1 VCLIRS
7 DFAKTLLDSPIAD
20 DRAETYFGQ
29 TAGSG
34 SARIDARRGQE
45 EIMADDITPLRG
57 EGRTVGRITG
67 LWGEL
72 MAEFL
77 GTFVLL
83 AFGDG
88 VVAVAVAG
96 LPGSGRTSG
105 PTTIFDAAGDW
116 LLITW
121 GWAMAVAFAIWVAGG
136 VSGAHLNPAVTLAFA
151 VRRKF
156 AWAKVAPYWAAQV
169 LGAFVGAALV
179 FLVYNSAINAFNLAA
194 HTPKSSGQAL
204 ATYSIFA
211 TFPAGYFHGGY
222 GGPLI
227 DQVVG
232 TAFLVMLV
240 VAVIDARNTAVG
252 SNMTPLIIGFVVA
265 AIGMSYG
272 PNAGYA
278 INPAR
283 DFGPRLFAFFAGWG
297 HVALPGTYHAIG
309 GPNFTGYFWIPI
321 VGPLVGGVIGVLI
334 YDFFIGDI
342 LHARLKM
349 TENVQGP
356 IAETEPVSATAESAA
371 EVPEARLP
379 RSSETDT
386 TRTDVQTPR
395 DPRAGT

>member
-1 VCLIRS
+1 
-7 DFAKTLLDSPIAD
+7 
-20 DRAETYFGQ
+20 
-29 TAGSG
+29 
-34 SARIDARRGQE
+34 
-45 EIMADDITPLRG
+45 MADDITPLRG

-72 MAEFL
+72 MAEFI
-77 GTFVLL
+77 GVFVLI

-96 LPGSGRTSG
+96 LPGSGRTAG
-105 PTTIFDAAGDW
+105 PTTIFVAAGDW

-151 VRRKF
+151 ARRKF
-156 AWAKVAPYWAAQV
+156 AWAKVLPYWGAQIA
-169 LGAFVGAALV
+169 GAFVGAALV
-179 FLVYNSAINAFNLAA
+179 YGVYNAAINAFNLAA
-194 HTPKSSGQAL
+194 HTPKSGGQAL

-211 TFPAGYFHGGY
+211 TFPAGYFRGGY
-222 GGPLI
+222 GGPLL

-252 SNMTPLIIGFVVA
+252 SNLGPLIIGLIVA

-283 DFGPRLFAFFAGWG
+283 DFGPRLFSFIAGWG
-297 HVALPGTYHAIG
+297 RVALPGTYHAVG

-321 VGPLVGGVIGVLI
+321 VGPLIGGVIGVLI

-349 TENVQGP
+349 VEAVEGP
-356 IAETEPVSATAESAA
+356 IPETEPVATTA
-371 EVPEARLP
+371 EVPEARIP
-379 RSSETDT
+379 RSSETSVTDT
-386 TRTDVQTPR
+386 NVQTPR
-395 DPRAGT
+395 DPRAGA